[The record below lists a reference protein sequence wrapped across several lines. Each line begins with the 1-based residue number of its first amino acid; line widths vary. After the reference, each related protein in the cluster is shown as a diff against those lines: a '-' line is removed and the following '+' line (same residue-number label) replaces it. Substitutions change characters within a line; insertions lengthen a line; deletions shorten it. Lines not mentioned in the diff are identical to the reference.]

1 MAVSLLAREVSD
13 LCLGKPALRSLPLT
27 ATVAEALFALKNSDD
42 NFLSVWSCDHTPKTV
57 TGFQGDVDEDECI
70 CVGKVSIADVICYLC
85 QDDNLLSPSSALKA
99 PLSVL
104 LPKIPGLVMHV
115 EPSSSLLEVIDL
127 ILQGAQ
133 NLVVPIK
140 TRLSSFNSRRKQQQK
155 LLVTTNSPTTIHGGR
170 EFCWLTQEDIIRFLL
185 SSIGLFSPIPALSID
200 SLGIISTDIITTDY
214 HSPAS
219 SAVAAISRC
228 LADQTSV
235 AVVDGDE
242 GILIG
247 ELSPLTLACCDE
259 TVAAAITTLSCGDL
273 MAYID
278 CGGPQRT
285 SSG

>member
-1 MAVSLLAREVSD
+1 MCEGEGKTQGRFLDKKSMAVSYLLFIEPACTRGIRPLSRKACTEVS
-13 LCLGKPALRSLPLT
+13 PLT

-57 TGFQGDVDEDECI
+57 AGFQGMLMKMNV
-70 CVGKVSIADVICYLC
+70 
-85 QDDNLLSPSSALKA
+85 N
-99 PLSVL
+99 VL
-104 LPKIPGLVMHV
+104 G
-115 EPSSSLLEVIDL
+115 SLLEVIDL

-140 TRLSSFNSRRKQQQK
+140 TRLSSSNSRRKQQQK

-214 HSPAS
+214 HSPAP

-278 CGGPQRT
+278 CGAPQRT